1 MCYKSNKYVLCLA
14 EGWYKVSYYYSGVGD
29 KDIDAN
35 EVVVKSVYLDASN
48 EKDIREQL
56 NKLKGVGDISIT
68 LDGDTLVIK
77 DKESE
82 YKSNILNIKYISLI
96 EIEF

>member
-1 MCYKSNKYVLCLA
+1 MCNKYVMCLV
-14 EGWYKVSYYYSGVGD
+14 EDYTKVSYYYSGVD
-29 KDIDAN
+29 SNDIDAN
-35 EVVVKSVYLDASN
+35 EVVVKSVYLDAST
-48 EKDIREQL
+48 EKGIREQL
-56 NKLKGVGDISIT
+56 KTLKGVGGISIA

-77 DKESE
+77 DKENE